1 MKGDALFC
9 IVPIMIIAVL
19 YSLYRMMKDLE
30 EYACAYKNPDTRD
43 DEKI

>member
-1 MKGDALFC
+1 MKGDALLC
-9 IVPIMIIAVL
+9 IALIIAVL
-19 YSLYRMMKDLE
+19 YSFYRMMKDLE